1 MLWIPGTDNPVV
13 GLTARCGEMGPFYVL
28 FWQWAVFNLVFYVP
42 LGGWRP
48 GNESAFPLFLAV
60 CSACVGLRIGGSFF
74 GLAFVSR

>member
-1 MLWIPGTDNPVV
+1 MLWVPGTNIPVV
-13 GLTARCGEMGPFYVL
+13 GLAARCGEMGPLYAFL
-28 FWQWAVFNLVFYVP
+28 QWAVFQPGVFAP

-48 GNESAFPLFLAV
+48 GNESAFSLFLAV